1 MSEEGQG
8 GTRERGRE
16 QQPQPQRMMGRG
28 PHGMGGAHIEK
39 AKDVRGTLSRL
50 IGYLGTYRIHLV
62 GVAVLTVLSSLVSLA
77 GPYLI
82 GMAIDNAI
90 LVGDMGELV
99 RITLL
104 LAAIYLFSALVSI
117 ASGWVMAIISQNSL
131 KRLRKELFEH
141 IQTLSLSF
149 FDKRSAGDLMSRLT
163 NDVDTIGTA
172 ISQNMTQLISSFVTM
187 VGIVVMMFSLNVW
200 LALASLIVFP
210 FVVVLTIV
218 VGKKTRSGFRDLMMN
233 RGKLNS
239 IMQETIAGQRVVI
252 AFEQQES
259 VNRKFTSTNDLV
271 KAVSIKANTYSMLIM
286 PLMVIFNNASIAI
299 VAGVGS
305 WMTLQGLATV
315 GLIATFLT
323 YSRRFADPIRQ
334 FSNIYNSIQ
343 SALAGAERIFE
354 VIDTMPELKDV
365 PDAINMADFEGEVE
379 FEDVDFEYVTG
390 VPVLKDVSLKVEPG
404 QIIALVGP
412 TGAGKTTIVNLLTRF
427 YDIQDGSIKID
438 SLDVRK
444 IRKDDLRTR
453 LGIVLQD
460 VFLFSGTVMDNIR
473 YGRLEA
479 TDEECIQAAKHANA
493 DGFIRRLPQGYDT
506 ELSERASNLSHGQR
520 QLISIARALVAD
532 PDILILDEATSSV
545 DTRTEIQIQ
554 EAFQRLMRGRTS
566 FVIAHRLST
575 IRRADMVLV
584 INNGEIIERGTHREL
599 LEKKGFYHRIYMSQ
613 FKGTNGKADHIRLTP
628 PERPATRFPP
638 QGMPDM
644 FLERIFK
651 VVEIFKE
658 KGAISP
664 EKALPLDDLGL
675 PSIFSMM
682 MQGPMG
688 QFDLFVEIN
697 GKYYLNE
704 ERFKQMHS
712 KN

>member
-1 MSEEGQG
+1 MD
-8 GTRERGRE
+8 
-16 QQPQPQRMMGRG
+16 
-28 PHGMGGAHIEK
+28 GAHIEK

-50 IGYLGTYRIHLV
+50 IGYLETYRIHLV

-404 QIIALVGP
+404 QTIALVGP

-438 SLDVRK
+438 GLDVRK

-682 MQGPMG
+682 M
-688 QFDLFVEIN
+688 
-697 GKYYLNE
+697 
-704 ERFKQMHS
+704 
-712 KN
+712 

>member
-1 MSEEGQG
+1 
-8 GTRERGRE
+8 
-16 QQPQPQRMMGRG
+16 MMGRG
-28 PHGMGGAHIEK
+28 PHGMGGTRIEK

-50 IGYLGTYRIHLV
+50 IRYLGAYKIHLV
-62 GVAVLTVLSSLVSLA
+62 GVALLTVLSSLLSLA

-82 GMAIDNAI
+82 GIAIDNAI

-99 RITLL
+99 RIALL
-104 LAAIYLFSALVSI
+104 LAGIYLFSALVSI

-131 KRLRKELFEH
+131 KKLRKELFEH

-163 NDVDTIGTA
+163 NDIDTIGTA

-210 FVVVLTIV
+210 FVVVVTIAV
-218 VGKKTRSGFRDLMMN
+218 SKRTRSSFRDLMMN
-233 RGKLNS
+233 RGLLNS

-259 VNRKFTSTNDLV
+259 VNRKFTSTNNNV
-271 KAVSIKANTYSMLIM
+271 KDVSIKANTYSMLIM

-354 VIDTMPELKDV
+354 VIDTMP
-365 PDAINMADFEGEVE
+365 
-379 FEDVDFEYVTG
+379 
-390 VPVLKDVSLKVEPG
+390 VLKDVSLKAEPG
-404 QIIALVGP
+404 QTIALVGP

-438 SLDVRK
+438 GRDIRK
-444 IRKDDLRTR
+444 IRKNDLRTR

-460 VFLFSGTVMDNIR
+460 VFLFSGTVIDNIR

-479 TDEECIQAAKHANA
+479 SDEECMQAAKFANA
-493 DGFIRRLPQGYDT
+493 DGFIRRLPRGYDT

-532 PDILILDEATSSV
+532 PDILVLDEATSSV

-554 EAFQRLMRGRTS
+554 EAFQRLMSAEPIWYSSSTRE
-566 FVIAHRLST
+566 RLS
-575 IRRADMVLV
+575 
-584 INNGEIIERGTHREL
+584 
-599 LEKKGFYHRIYMSQ
+599 
-613 FKGTNGKADHIRLTP
+613 
-628 PERPATRFPP
+628 
-638 QGMPDM
+638 
-644 FLERIFK
+644 
-651 VVEIFKE
+651 
-658 KGAISP
+658 
-664 EKALPLDDLGL
+664 
-675 PSIFSMM
+675 
-682 MQGPMG
+682 
-688 QFDLFVEIN
+688 
-697 GKYYLNE
+697 NE
-704 ERFKQMHS
+704 ELTEISWRRRDSTTGFT
-712 KN
+712 